1 MSEQNQ
7 LVIRHPLAIP
17 EILENV
23 FEFLPN
29 TDLVRLTYVSK
40 MWRLVARHKL
50 YQNRSEIIYKS
61 LKWFLKDF
69 RYYYGN
75 SPWKRDISYITP
87 SINKSVRSVN
97 KFRRVFGL
105 NLRVEL
111 FAIRNRLKEQEK
123 TAKAKSDN
131 VQKNFSEAYELFC
144 ADPESTEKYNLFR
157 RLEQEDSQLAEDKY
171 NTRRDLLNFEYYL
184 RFF

>member
-1 MSEQNQ
+1 
-7 LVIRHPLAIP
+7 
-17 EILENV
+17 
-23 FEFLPN
+23 
-29 TDLVRLTYVSK
+29 

-69 RYYYGN
+69 RYVYGGGI
-75 SPWKRDISYITP
+75 WKRDISYIIP

-111 FAIRNRLKEQEK
+111 FAIRNQLKEQKK
-123 TAKAKSDN
+123 TAEAKCDN
-131 VQKNFSEAYELFC
+131 VQKNYIEAYKLFC
-144 ADPESTEKYNLFR
+144 ADPGSIEKYALHR
-157 RLEQEDSQLAEDKY
+157 RLEQEYSQLADDKY

-184 RFF
+184 LFFGYIEDLDEFDN